1 MNVLRNDARPLPIG
15 VHRSVRGDARSNR
28 RHGRFILHLALLTLL
43 VGAMGCIPDLDHIW
57 TDSPRAY
64 HFGLVIASWLLIGY
78 YITLAGGYLYWMGVR
93 TSQAQTSGVTDG

>member
-28 RHGRFILHLALLTLL
+28 HRGRFVLHLAFFALLMGT
-43 VGAMGCIPDLDHIW
+43 MGCVPDLDHIW

-64 HFGLVIASWLLIGY
+64 HFGLVIASWLLVGC

-93 TSQAQTSGVTDG
+93 ISQPQTSGVTDG